1 MSAANAH
8 PWPSR
13 AWRLQWEHGSAEVQP
28 LGGMLGP
35 VTLRLEGGRE
45 FDIMHVA
52 PWHGMTAADALPGI
66 LQRLRGE
73 WPCVPFGRADQPLD
87 LPPAWRTH
95 PAGDQWD
102 HGYAANHAWHCVDAT
117 PQRLHLAI
125 DYPEDSAVARVER
138 IIAADPH
145 APALDIT
152 LIVHVRREARLPAG
166 LHPTFR
172 LPPAVGR
179 VLVQLAAHE
188 GLHSYPANAPGAISR
203 LRPDTRSA
211 SLARMAG
218 TDGPLDLSRLP
229 LPGPSEE
236 LLQVRGLRSPAPAA
250 AGGAPGGASGNAS
263 GPASLAPFALHYL
276 DYAASVGMWW
286 DTAQLPDLMLWISN
300 GGRIHFP
307 WMSRH
312 LAIGAEP
319 VNSLFDLGRVAQ
331 APAGHPLADRLGIA
345 LSPQQPWQ
353 TQYRIAAWHQAAPV
367 QS

>member
-1 MSAANAH
+1 MSR
-8 PWPSR
+8 PWT
-13 AWRLQWEHGSAEVQP
+13 LQWEHGSAEVQA

-35 VTLRLEGGRE
+35 VTLRLEDGRE
-45 FDIMHVA
+45 FDLMHVA
-52 PWHGMTAADALPGI
+52 PWHGMTAADKLPGI
-66 LQRLRGE
+66 LRRLRGE
-73 WPCVPFGRADQPLD
+73 WPCVPFGRADQPQD
-87 LPPAWRTH
+87 LPPDWGTH
-95 PAGDQWD
+95 PAHDQWD
-102 HGYAANHAWHCVDAT
+102 HGYAANHAWHCIEAT

-125 DYPEDSAVARVER
+125 DYPAESAVARIER

-152 LIVHVRREARLPAG
+152 LIVHARREARLPAG

-172 LPPAVGR
+172 LPPAAGR
-179 VLVQLAAHE
+179 VQVQLGAHE
-188 GLHSYPANAPGAISR
+188 GVHSYPTNAPGAISR
-203 LRPDTRSA
+203 LRPDTRSD
-211 SLARMAG
+211 SLAHMAG

-236 LLQVRGLRSPAPAA
+236 LLQVRGVKPPAPA
-250 AGGAPGGASGNAS
+250 GAHA
-263 GPASLAPFALHYL
+263 APFALHYL

-331 APAGHPLADRLGIA
+331 APAGHPLADRLGVA
-345 LSPQQPWQ
+345 LSPRQPWQ
-353 TQYRIAAWHQAAPV
+353 THYRIAAWRQAVPNL
-367 QS
+367 S